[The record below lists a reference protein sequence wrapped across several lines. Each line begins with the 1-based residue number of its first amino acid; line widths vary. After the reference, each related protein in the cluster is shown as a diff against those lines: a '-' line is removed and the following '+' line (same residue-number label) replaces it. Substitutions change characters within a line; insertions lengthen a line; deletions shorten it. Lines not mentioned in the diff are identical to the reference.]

1 MKKFLVLVV
10 VCLLAAGSL
19 FAAGVRESEDV
30 YRLRAST
37 NLAATGT
44 VGRALQYFVDEINEA
59 SGGRILATANF
70 GSELGSQREQ
80 VEMMRTGSLEMVA
93 ASPPSVLSAF
103 VPQLLALNIPY
114 LFENEAQFAA
124 VLEAMED
131 EISDLLEPF
140 NIVTVGGQNMGFRHM
155 LISPRP
161 VYSPDDLRGL
171 NMRGPNPVYVEMFER
186 LGASGVTTDWTDV
199 YTSLQTGVIDGMEA
213 SPDMI
218 YSMRFH
224 EQAQYLSKTYHIAA
238 AVYYSFNKEWLQSLP
253 SDLYAL
259 VLDTARK
266 AAAYQNEID
275 LEAQQASLQEMIDE
289 GVSVNEVDDLSEFA
303 ELTAPMVESFRERG
317 PEWADFI
324 DKILA
329 AR

>member
-1 MKKFLVLVV
+1 MKKSLMVFV
-10 VCLLAAGSL
+10 VCLLAAGML
-19 FAAGVRESEDV
+19 FAAGAREKEDV
-30 YRLRAST
+30 YHLRAST
-37 NLAATGT
+37 NLADTGT
-44 VGRALQYFVDEINEA
+44 VGKALQYFVDEINEV
-59 SGGRILATANF
+59 SDGRILATANF
-70 GSELGSQREQ
+70 GSELGGQREQ

-114 LFENEAQFAA
+114 LFEDEAQFAE

-131 EISDLLEPF
+131 EISQLLEPF
-140 NIVTVGGQNMGFRHM
+140 NIVTIGGQNMGFRHV
-155 LISPRP
+155 LIAPRP
-161 VYSPDDLRGL
+161 VYSPDDFRGL

-224 EQAQYLSKTYHIAA
+224 EQAQYLSKTFHIAA
-238 AVYYSFNKEWLQSLP
+238 AVYYSFNKEWLESLP
-253 SDLYAL
+253 ADLYEI
-259 VLDTARK
+259 VVDTARK

-275 LEAQQASLQEMIDE
+275 LQAQQDSLQKMMDE
-289 GVSVNEVDDLSEFA
+289 GVKVNEVDDLSEFA
-303 ELTAPMVESFRERG
+303 DLTAPMVESFRERG